1 MKKIN
6 DVLNCTLHWKSKQGF
21 GILQKYK
28 IDFWERAWVLED
40 ENSLIS
46 FLRALCHDNESK
58 SRMQQRITLFLNFH
72 TGIFISSLP
81 FLKNDHF
88 PLSLLNDKYLYVQIL
103 FLKIQGKTQ
112 FKPSSSNSCQFSLFS
127 FSKRDPY
134 WWTYLEG
141 SSRDAEGRNLWTHW
155 WKERVGWIERVAVT
169 YIH

>member
-58 SRMQQRITLFLNFH
+58 SRMQQRVTLFLNFH

-112 FKPSSSNSCQFSLFS
+112 FKHLLQILANFPCFPFQ
-127 FSKRDPY
+127 KGTHTDEPIWRAAVEMQKEE
-134 WWTYLEG
+134 TCG
-141 SSRDAEGRNLWTHW
+141 HIGGR
-155 WKERVGWIERVAVT
+155 RGWDELRE
-169 YIH
+169 